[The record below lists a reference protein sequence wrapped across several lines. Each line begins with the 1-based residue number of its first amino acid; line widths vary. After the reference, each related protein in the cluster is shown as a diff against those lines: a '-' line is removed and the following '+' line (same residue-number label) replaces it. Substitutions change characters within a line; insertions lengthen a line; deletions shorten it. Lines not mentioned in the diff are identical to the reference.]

1 MVPAPN
7 VIDKIDFLLRFWELK
22 ARSDRLGDPLG
33 PSEQLELLSLMQLVT
48 SPRMPKAGPVAR
60 ERGSVPAQVI
70 GDGGL
75 EAVEVRNVSAAAL
88 LVAAEG
94 GTFAAGS
101 QVIVRIA
108 DAVTGV
114 EFSLP
119 CIVTW
124 AYKGSPST
132 MALTVDGIPT
142 RTDFVTAP
150 ITHPTLPLSPRRR
163 LLG

>member
-1 MVPAPN
+1 
-7 VIDKIDFLLRFWELK
+7 VIEKIDFLLRFWELK

-48 SPRMPKAGPVAR
+48 SPRLQKAGPVAR
-60 ERGSVPAQVI
+60 ERGCVPAQVI

-75 EAVEVRNVSAAAL
+75 ETVEIRHVSAAAL
-88 LVAAEG
+88 LVAGAD
-94 GTFAAGS
+94 TFAAGS

-114 EFSLP
+114 EFALP
-119 CIVTW
+119 CVVTW

-150 ITHPTLPLSPRRR
+150 IAHPTLPLSPRRR